1 MSLARHTAYNL
12 GGALAPGLVS
22 IITVPLYVRIVGIER
37 YGLLTICWT
46 VVGFLGFLALGMGPA
61 VAQRLATERDASCEA
76 RSTTF
81 WSAIILS
88 AAMAAAGG
96 IALWLLGGLYF
107 QTVYI
112 NDAALRVEM
121 TESLPW
127 LGLAFFVSLTS
138 SVPNGALQGRECF
151 AAMNLIAIS
160 TAVGITI
167 VPLIAATLIE
177 PRLPV
182 LLAAIFLVYVCCF
195 GMQIAVCARAVPL
208 ACRPSAS
215 RRVIRKLF
223 GYGGW
228 MTLISLLV
236 PITMLSDRFV
246 IGSRLG
252 SAAVSVYVVPYNLV
266 SRIIALPSSLSS
278 ASLPK
283 LAGASG
289 ERERLILTEGLRM
302 LLAALMPLCVGGN
315 LIMGAF
321 LHFWV
326 GDVIAAQGTIIGC
339 ILIFGFWMHGI
350 AHIPSTVLLG
360 RGRPDIIAKL
370 YVVYA
375 IFNLPLLFA
384 LLHILGLAGAALAW
398 AIRASMDFSLFRWA
412 RLGRQDSLRTG
423 YCSATVLAST
433 VAGAMLDWR
442 APLFWLVSIGLL
454 VLSLIIAKGIVPV
467 SLVALARDKLLSR
480 GRS

>member
-1 MSLARHTAYNL
+1 
-12 GGALAPGLVS
+12 
-22 IITVPLYVRIVGIER
+22 
-37 YGLLTICWT
+37 
-46 VVGFLGFLALGMGPA
+46 
-61 VAQRLATERDASCEA
+61 
-76 RSTTF
+76 
-81 WSAIILS
+81 
-88 AAMAAAGG
+88 
-96 IALWLLGGLYF
+96 
-107 QTVYI
+107 
-112 NDAALRVEM
+112 
-121 TESLPW
+121 
-127 LGLAFFVSLTS
+127 
-138 SVPNGALQGRECF
+138 
-151 AAMNLIAIS
+151 
-160 TAVGITI
+160 
-167 VPLIAATLIE
+167 
-177 PRLPV
+177 
-182 LLAAIFLVYVCCF
+182 
-195 GMQIAVCARAVPL
+195 
-208 ACRPSAS
+208 
-215 RRVIRKLF
+215 
-223 GYGGW
+223 
-228 MTLISLLV
+228 
-236 PITMLSDRFV
+236 
-246 IGSRLG
+246 
-252 SAAVSVYVVPYNLV
+252 
-266 SRIIALPSSLSS
+266 
-278 ASLPK
+278 
-283 LAGASG
+283 
-289 ERERLILTEGLRM
+289 M